1 MQHIVF
7 MAPLIGASV
16 LLLVVHIAAQSVS
29 ALVQHGIGWNAGP
42 RDDAAQQQRTPF
54 EGRAERALRNY
65 LESFAAFG
73 ILSLTL
79 AWLQRADGLALT
91 AAWVWIAARIVYL
104 PLYLAGVPY
113 LRSFAWL
120 VSALVLLVMTLRVF

>member
-16 LLLVVHIAAQSVS
+16 LLLVVYLGAQSLPALLSRGVS
-29 ALVQHGIGWNAGP
+29 WNAGA
-42 RDDAAQQQRTPF
+42 RDDTSSQKQSVL
-54 EGRAERALRNY
+54 EGRGERALRNY

-73 ILSLTL
+73 ILALTL
-79 AWLQRADGLALT
+79 ALLERADGAALT
-91 AAWVWIAARIVYL
+91 AAWVWIAARIIYL

-113 LRSFAWL
+113 LRSVVWL
-120 VSALVLLVMTLRVF
+120 VSAIALLVMTIRVF

>member
-16 LLLVVHIAAQSVS
+16 LLLVVHIGAQSVP
-29 ALVQHGIGWNAGP
+29 ALLSRGIAWNAGA
-42 RDDAAQQQRTPF
+42 RDDSASREQSIL
-54 EGRAERALRNY
+54 EGRGERALRNY

-73 ILSLTL
+73 ILALTL
-79 AWLQRADGLALT
+79 ALLQRADGLAFT

-113 LRSFAWL
+113 LRSVAWF
-120 VSALVLLVMTLRVF
+120 VSAVALLVMTIRVF

>member
-7 MAPLIGASV
+7 MAPLIGLSV
-16 LLLVVHIAAQSVS
+16 LLLVAHIGAQSVP
-29 ALVQHGIGWNAGP
+29 ALLQRGVAWNAGA
-42 RDDAAQQQRTPF
+42 RDDASSQKPSVL

-73 ILSLTL
+73 ILALTL
-79 AWLQRADGLALT
+79 ALLERADGLALT
-91 AAWVWIAARIVYL
+91 AAWTWIAARIVYL

-113 LRSFAWL
+113 IRSLAWF
-120 VSALVLLVMTLRVF
+120 VSALALLVMTIRVF